1 MLIVRPNCYATY
13 SGRLEK
19 DLDRKTETLA
29 TLTEKFKTTEAKVLL
44 SKFVG
49 LFSVPLVGWYG
60 CSIHGQFRHL
70 FSLSG

>member
-49 LFSVPLVGWYG
+49 LSSVPLVG
-60 CSIHGQFRHL
+60 
-70 FSLSG
+70 